1 MSILLYF
8 TELIYKYI
16 RQLSYKMTRPLG
28 AFLSKWTNNSR
39 EELKTHGFTEDK
51 SEKIKYKGVEVTVLK
66 FKTQHDPI
74 KDKHIHNYSQEI
86 YDNNT
91 FHHLDFY
98 LDNNN
103 KLINTQVYTSKSLVE
118 ERKRKRGVL
127 GAPG

>member
-1 MSILLYF
+1 
-8 TELIYKYI
+8 
-16 RQLSYKMTRPLG
+16 MTRPLG
-28 AFLSKWTNNSR
+28 SFLSEWTNNSR

-66 FKTQHDPI
+66 FKTRHDPI
-74 KDKHIHNYSQEI
+74 KDKDNNNISKEI

-103 KLINTQVYTSKSLVE
+103 KLINTQVYTSK
-118 ERKRKRGVL
+118 
-127 GAPG
+127 